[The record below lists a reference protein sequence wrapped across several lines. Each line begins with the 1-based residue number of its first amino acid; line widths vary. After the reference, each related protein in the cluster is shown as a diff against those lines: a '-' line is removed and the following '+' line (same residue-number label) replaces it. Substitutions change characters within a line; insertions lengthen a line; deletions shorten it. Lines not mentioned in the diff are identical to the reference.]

1 MRTQRWLLAAV
12 TGSLLLAGACGAS
25 QSKTSQHTPSQ
36 SEASQPVANPC
47 TPGACGVTVTTSR
60 RTGNSAA
67 PPANPLRTWGAS
79 HLATLTALR
88 DQATQLGRGSGTAD
102 QLKSGCSQLGSAV
115 QTALTIPPPPDPGA
129 AGHLAN
135 GLSQLQAF
143 TRDCPAAFSGDTAAG
158 SRLVLEETQGTS
170 QIDAAIQAVEATGGS
185 RP

>member
-1 MRTQRWLLAAV
+1 L
-12 TGSLLLAGACGAS
+12 S
-25 QSKTSQHTPSQ
+25 
-36 SEASQPVANPC
+36 
-47 TPGACGVTVTTSR
+47 
-60 RTGNSAA
+60 
-67 PPANPLRTWGAS
+67 
-79 HLATLTALR
+79 

-115 QTALTIPPPPDPGA
+115 QAALTISPPPDPAA

-143 TRDCPAAFSGDTAAG
+143 IRDCPAAFSGDTAAG

-170 QIDAAIQAVEATGGS
+170 QIDTAIHAVEAAGGS